1 MSEPAQKY
9 ENNCSSFKQIYTK
22 KLLIAFKMAC
32 HCCFSFGGNLD
43 FTEFLQKKIYNINYR
58 DLYCKTCGSNN
69 YGKSF

>member
-43 FTEFLQKKIYNINYR
+43 FTEFLQKKICIVKPAGQTIMANLFNR
-58 DLYCKTCGSNN
+58 
-69 YGKSF
+69 F